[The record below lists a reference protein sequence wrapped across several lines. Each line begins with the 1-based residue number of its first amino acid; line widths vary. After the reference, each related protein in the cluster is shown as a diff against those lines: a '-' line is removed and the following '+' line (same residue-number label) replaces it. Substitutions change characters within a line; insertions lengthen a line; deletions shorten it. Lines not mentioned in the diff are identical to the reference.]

1 MTIYEFSKL
10 QIVTA
15 LEDLPTGIHFSFDLW
30 TSTNHRALLGIVAH
44 WVSLEGVLKNTV
56 LGLRRFRGRH
66 TGENQAESF
75 WAIAQ
80 EFKIEGNI
88 GYFTLD
94 NATNNDT
101 AMRCIAAKLQ
111 AMGIQF
117 DPIKRRLRSLGHIIN
132 LVVKA
137 FLWGDDPETFERETD
152 TLRSMDDEEAELQ
165 LWRKQGPLGK
175 LHNII
180 VWIGRSPQRRD
191 KFEDKVRQLHPE
203 STSAALV
210 HGNEPRW
217 GGDYDELVR
226 ALLPR
231 EALEAFVSTAIRHN
245 LHGERNSLPNALKHD
260 ELSPEDW
267 VILTEIMQFL
277 QPFRKWQLMLQGYQT
292 QGALYDVFPAMDEL
306 LLHMEDRKAA
316 YTALQSDEVTRRMI
330 TSINTAWVLLD
341 KYYKTVDETSVY
353 YSAIALGPEHR
364 EKWPYA
370 MRNS

>member
-1 MTIYEFSKL
+1 MNNRPKNSFSMSYASRKV
-10 QIVTA
+10 IF
-15 LEDLPTGIHFSFDLW
+15 P
-30 TSTNHRALLGIVAH
+30 
-44 WVSLEGVLKNTV
+44 
-56 LGLRRFRGRH
+56 
-66 TGENQAESF
+66 AE
-75 WAIAQ
+75 

-111 AMGIQF
+111 EMGIQF
-117 DPIKRRLRSLGHIIN
+117 DPVKCRLRCLGHIMN

-152 TLRSMDDEEAELQ
+152 TLRSMDDEDAELQ

-191 KFEDKVRQLHPE
+191 KFEDKVRQIHPE
-203 STSAALV
+203 TTSAALF
-210 HGNEPRW
+210 HGNETRW

-226 ALLPR
+226 ELLHR
-231 EALEAFVSTAIRHN
+231 EALEEFVSTAIRHN
-245 LHGERNSLPNALKHD
+245 LHGERDSLPNALKHD

-267 VILTEIMQFL
+267 AILTDIMQFQ
-277 QPFRKWQLMLQGYQT
+277 QPFRKWQLKLQGYQI
-292 QGALYDVFPAMDEL
+292 QGALYDVLPAMDEL

-316 YTALQSDEVTRRMI
+316 YTAPQSDEVTRHMI
-330 TSINTAWVLLD
+330 TSINNAWVLLD
-341 KYYKTVDETSVY
+341 K
-353 YSAIALGPEHR
+353 
-364 EKWPYA
+364 
-370 MRNS
+370 